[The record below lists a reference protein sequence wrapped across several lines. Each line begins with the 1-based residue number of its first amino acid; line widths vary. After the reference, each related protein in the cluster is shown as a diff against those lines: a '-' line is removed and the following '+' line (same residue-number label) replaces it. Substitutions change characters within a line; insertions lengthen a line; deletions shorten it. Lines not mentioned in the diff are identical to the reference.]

1 MRKERSLP
9 KGKKIWLVTWEWGGE
24 HARRD
29 DKVAAIFSPRYSGER
44 VRDLIERLYS
54 ADYSLAEKL
63 AYALEP
69 RKNPYPAFFGALNG
83 HIWTGEITCGHNPF
97 LKGRLVDDFL
107 IERQSDGREVT
118 TWKERSKRAF
128 PSL

>member
-1 MRKERSLP
+1 MARKQTHP
-9 KGKKIWLVTWEWGGE
+9 KGRRVWLVTWEWAGE

-29 DKVAAIFSPRYSGER
+29 DKVAAIFNPRCSSER

-54 ADYSLAEKL
+54 AEYSLSEKL

-69 RKNPYPAFFGALNG
+69 GKNPYLATFSALSG
-83 HIWTGEITCGHNPF
+83 HTWTGEITCGHNPF

-107 IERQSDGREVT
+107 IESQSDGKEVA
-118 TWKERSKRAF
+118 TWKERDKPVLR
-128 PSL
+128 LL